1 MNGKKKAPE
10 AEAKRKSNKFSLRD
24 LWEKIAKFQSSYL
37 FDLMRN
43 IKIRWRLIIAFL
55 LLSIGP
61 LLVLGAFAYGSSK
74 TALTENI
81 KNYTS
86 QVVSQFGANV
96 SKEFEN
102 SINVIDGIMLSSAV
116 QDNYAKNKKLEV
128 AQSISVR
135 ESIKSDMVIKLH
147 PNPIISYISFYPTNT
162 ELNIYTG
169 TLNPKISY
177 NDLNKEFS
185 GIGDSE
191 KWYIFDEGQIVYAKK
206 GKNLNTGSVT
216 GYGNF
221 YMELNPVEI
230 GKLFDDLQL
239 NESVELLFLTE
250 EGQVIYSNQG
260 DIAIGD
266 YFPNSAF
273 VDMLVGNQSYSEK
286 ISGSFVTNVNGKAE
300 CNYYK
305 IKKTTFFIAVL
316 TPYDFMNSASEAI
329 GWQILRIG
337 FIGILL
343 AVIFAYLISGSI
355 SNPLSKLVVMMRKAK
370 DGDLTEVVKDKNRDE
385 IGEVV
390 SNYDDMISNM
400 KVLIQKVKESVEN
413 VLSISGKISS
423 SSEQTYAS
431 SEQIA
436 LTLQEVAKGSSEQAQ
451 EVSQSVEHMNS
462 LSEGINKVTGNLT
475 HVSSLISKT
484 EKVSIDAITT
494 VKMLNDK
501 ANQTKAASLKI
512 VDEINSLSNDM
523 KEIRKIVKVIVA
535 IAEQT
540 NLLSLNA
547 AIEAARAGEAGK
559 GFAVVAEEVKK
570 LADQSKDASIM
581 INKIINNI
589 QNKTEQTVAEA
600 NGTSEVIQEQMA
612 AVMHTDSAF
621 NTITNSM
628 KEISS
633 YMKNMGESVQSML
646 TLKEKTLSS
655 MENISAV
662 SQEAAATSQEVSA
675 STEEQMASAEILMN
689 LSKEMN
695 KMAEDLG
702 EVVSLFKIE

>member
-1 MNGKKKAPE
+1 
-10 AEAKRKSNKFSLRD
+10 
-24 LWEKIAKFQSSYL
+24 
-37 FDLMRN
+37 
-43 IKIRWRLIIAFL
+43 
-55 LLSIGP
+55 
-61 LLVLGAFAYGSSK
+61 
-74 TALTENI
+74 
-81 KNYTS
+81 
-86 QVVSQFGANV
+86 
-96 SKEFEN
+96 
-102 SINVIDGIMLSSAV
+102 
-116 QDNYAKNKKLEV
+116 
-128 AQSISVR
+128 
-135 ESIKSDMVIKLH
+135 
-147 PNPIISYISFYPTNT
+147 
-162 ELNIYTG
+162 
-169 TLNPKISY
+169 
-177 NDLNKEFS
+177 
-185 GIGDSE
+185 
-191 KWYIFDEGQIVYAKK
+191 
-206 GKNLNTGSVT
+206 
-216 GYGNF
+216 
-221 YMELNPVEI
+221 
-230 GKLFDDLQL
+230 
-239 NESVELLFLTE
+239 
-250 EGQVIYSNQG
+250 
-260 DIAIGD
+260 
-266 YFPNSAF
+266 
-273 VDMLVGNQSYSEK
+273 
-286 ISGSFVTNVNGKAE
+286 
-300 CNYYK
+300 
-305 IKKTTFFIAVL
+305 
-316 TPYDFMNSASEAI
+316 
-329 GWQILRIG
+329 
-337 FIGILL
+337 
-343 AVIFAYLISGSI
+343 
-355 SNPLSKLVVMMRKAK
+355 
-370 DGDLTEVVKDKNRDE
+370 
-385 IGEVV
+385 
-390 SNYDDMISNM
+390 
-400 KVLIQKVKESVEN
+400 
-413 VLSISGKISS
+413 
-423 SSEQTYAS
+423 
-431 SEQIA
+431 
-436 LTLQEVAKGSSEQAQ
+436 
-451 EVSQSVEHMNS
+451 
-462 LSEGINKVTGNLT
+462 LT